1 MLVDRTLNLLLP
13 ELKLALE
20 KGVRTEVKTQIRNI
34 DRTAGTM
41 IAHAV
46 VEKFGSKG
54 LPDDTIHIELAGHA
68 GQSFGAF
75 AVNGM
80 TLDLAGDANDY
91 VGKGLS
97 GGVIIIR
104 APGEFHGDRTHNI
117 IAGNTTLYGA
127 TSGEAYFNGVV
138 GERFAVRL
146 SGASAVVEGTGDH
159 GCEYMTG
166 GRVLI
171 LGQTGRNFAAGMSG
185 GIAYVYDLDPN
196 KCNTDLVKLEPL
208 TDDDEK
214 AAVKAMLEKHV
225 HYTDSNLG
233 HILLENWDDTVT
245 HLTKVIPEA
254 YEEMVALIAQAEA
267 EGHTDQ
273 EAHMIAFEKKHG
285 KNGKN

>member
-1 MLVDRTLNLLLP
+1 MSKLVRMCRP
-13 ELKLALE
+13 ALE
-20 KGVRTEVKTQIRNI
+20 EQKHIRARLRIKNT
-34 DRTAGTM
+34 DRVTGTKRYG
-41 IAHAV
+41 
-46 VEKFGSKG
+46 EKG
-54 LPDDTIHIELAGHA
+54 LAEDTIILSFVGSA

-75 AVNGM
+75 IPHGL
-80 TLDLAGDANDY
+80 TLTLEGDANDY
-91 VGKGLS
+91 LGKGLS
-97 GGVIIIR
+97 GGKIIVSPPRESVFPAEDNIII
-104 APGEFHGDRTHNI
+104 
-117 IAGNTTLYGA
+117 GNVAFYGA
-127 TSGEAYFNGVV
+127 TSGEAYINGTA
-138 GERFAVRL
+138 GERFCVRN
-146 SGASAVVEGTGDH
+146 SGISAVVEGVGNH

-196 KCNTDLVKLEPL
+196 KCNKDLVKLEPL

-214 AAVKAMLEKHV
+214 AAVKTMLEKHV
-225 HYTDSNLG
+225 QYTDSNLG

-285 KNGKN
+285 KNGKK

>member
-1 MLVDRTLNLLLP
+1 MRESVFPAEDN
-13 ELKLALE
+13 
-20 KGVRTEVKTQIRNI
+20 
-34 DRTAGTM
+34 
-41 IAHAV
+41 
-46 VEKFGSKG
+46 
-54 LPDDTIHIELAGHA
+54 
-68 GQSFGAF
+68 
-75 AVNGM
+75 
-80 TLDLAGDANDY
+80 
-91 VGKGLS
+91 
-97 GGVIIIR
+97 VII
-104 APGEFHGDRTHNI
+104 
-117 IAGNTTLYGA
+117 GNVAFYGA
-127 TSGEAYFNGVV
+127 TSGEAYINGTA
-138 GERFAVRL
+138 GERFCVRN
-146 SGASAVVEGTGDH
+146 SGISAVVEGVGNH

-196 KCNTDLVKLEPL
+196 KCNTDLVKLAPL

-214 AAVKAMLEKHV
+214 AAVKATLEKHA